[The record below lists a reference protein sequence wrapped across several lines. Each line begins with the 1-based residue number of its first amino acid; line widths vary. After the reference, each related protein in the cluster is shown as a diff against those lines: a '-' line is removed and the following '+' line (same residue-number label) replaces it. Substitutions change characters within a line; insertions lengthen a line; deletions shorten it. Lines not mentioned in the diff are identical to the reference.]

1 MAYAYLGPDD
11 RAYRINRGAVDYR
24 TGGTPVFIPPS
35 LPRDRATRS
44 AMTFPPYHDSGQLP
58 SWSL

>member
-24 TGGTPVFIPPS
+24 TGGTPAFILPS
-35 LPRDRATRS
+35 LPPDRATRS
-44 AMTFPPYHDSGQLP
+44 AMTFPPLP
-58 SWSL
+58 